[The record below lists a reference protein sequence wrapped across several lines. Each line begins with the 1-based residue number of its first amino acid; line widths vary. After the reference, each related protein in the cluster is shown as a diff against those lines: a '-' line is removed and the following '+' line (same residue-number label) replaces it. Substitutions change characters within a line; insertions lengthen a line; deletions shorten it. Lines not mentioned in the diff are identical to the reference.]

1 MNEHIHFVVD
11 YIVNEGM
18 EDEFLQVGEELV
30 KMSLGESGTLA
41 YEWYTSDGIH
51 YHFYERYCNS
61 EAVLAHLRNF
71 AKYADRLAAAGN
83 ARIIA
88 LYGDASSAVI
98 EELGGQTL
106 MVMNSGIGFN
116 RL

>member
-106 MVMNSGIGFN
+106 MVMNSRIGFN